1 MRKGRWFRWLSPA
14 TPPQPERR
22 TLHSALST
30 HHSALSTQ
38 YSHTA
43 LVTRPSPL
51 ATASLFAQLTF
62 PLRLARLCLSF
73 APSTLLFMT
82 QTAARRR
89 PGVAASNK
97 PQPAKLLDRVSEAIR
112 ARHYSL
118 RTEEAYVG
126 WVRRFI
132 LFHNKRHPAEMGEP
146 EINQFLSYLAV
157 SRDVSASTQN
167 QALSAILF
175 LYQVVLQKE
184 LDRIDGVVR
193 AKKPKRLP
201 VVLGREEV
209 RALLGRM
216 SGTPR
221 LAALLLYG
229 AGLRLL
235 EALRLRV
242 KDIDFTCLQI
252 TVRGGKGEKD
262 HDLHS
267 RFESRR
273 SRRVK
278 PGR

>member
-1 MRKGRWFRWLSPA
+1 
-14 TPPQPERR
+14 
-22 TLHSALST
+22 
-30 HHSALSTQ
+30 
-38 YSHTA
+38 
-43 LVTRPSPL
+43 
-51 ATASLFAQLTF
+51 
-62 PLRLARLCLSF
+62 
-73 APSTLLFMT
+73 MT

-146 EINQFLSYLAV
+146 EINQFLTHLAV
-157 SRDVSASTQN
+157 SRERISVNSKPSTFRHSLPLSGGASR
-167 QALSAILF
+167 
-175 LYQVVLQKE
+175 E

-242 KDIDFTCLQI
+242 KDIDFTSS
-252 TVRGGKGEKD
+252 D
-262 HDLHS
+262 HHA
-267 RFESRR
+267 RR
-273 SRRVK
+273 QRRER
-278 PGR
+278 P

>member
-1 MRKGRWFRWLSPA
+1 
-14 TPPQPERR
+14 
-22 TLHSALST
+22 
-30 HHSALSTQ
+30 
-38 YSHTA
+38 
-43 LVTRPSPL
+43 
-51 ATASLFAQLTF
+51 
-62 PLRLARLCLSF
+62 
-73 APSTLLFMT
+73 MT

-89 PGVAASNK
+89 PGVVASNK

-132 LFHNKRHPAEMGEP
+132 LFHHKRHPAEMGEP
-146 EINQFLSYLAV
+146 EINQFLTYLAV

-175 LYQVVLQKE
+175 LYEVVLQKE

-216 SGTPR
+216 RGTPR

-262 HDLHS
+262 RVTMLPLAARDPLLLHLKQVRKFINRTLTTAWAGSICRTRWLRNTQEQSTNGAGNTSS
-267 RFESRR
+267 RQTVSRSIRDQAR
-273 SRRVK
+273 SAGTISMSPWYSV
-278 PGR
+278 P